1 MSGWVPRRKYRL
13 SWRSPR
19 GGARRILELGR
30 RTRLMGVLNV
40 TPDSFYDGGRYAG
53 PRRAVARALEL
64 EAGGAE
70 IIDIGG
76 ESSRPGASPVP
87 AREQIRRIVPVIEEL
102 AGRLRVPISVDTTDS
117 AVARAAV
124 AAGAEIL
131 NDISAFGFDPGMA
144 EAAAAAPGPVVIMHM
159 RGKLGRMPARPRYRD
174 VVGEIG
180 EFFERRLAEL
190 GARGIAAGRV
200 VIDPGLGF
208 GKSAAHNLEII
219 AGLSRLRSLGRPL
232 LLGPSRKSFIGKVLG
247 AEPEERLWGT
257 IGVSV
262 AAVAAGAHLLRVH
275 DPRPVRDAVRMIDE
289 MLAGAVKKTD
299 REISEC

>member
-1 MSGWVPRRKYRL
+1 MNGWITRRRHLL
-13 SWRSPR
+13 SWRPP

-30 RTRLMGVLNV
+30 RTCLMGVLNI

-53 PRRAVARALEL
+53 TRRAVARALEL
-64 EAGGAE
+64 EAGGAD

-87 AREQIRRIVPVIEEL
+87 AREQIRRIVPVIEKL
-102 AGRLRVPISVDTTDS
+102 AGRLRIPISVDTTS
-117 AVARAAV
+117 AEVARAAV
-124 AAGAEIL
+124 KAGAEIL
-131 NDISAFGFDPGMA
+131 NDISAFRFDPEMV
-144 EAAAAAPGPVVIMHM
+144 EAAASAPGPVVIMHM
-159 RGKLGRMPARPRYRD
+159 RGRLGRMPARPRYRD

-190 GARGIAAGRV
+190 GTRGIDRGRLI
-200 VIDPGLGF
+200 IDPGLGF
-208 GKSAAHNLEII
+208 GKSAAHNLEIV
-219 AGLSRLRSLGRPL
+219 AGLSRLGSLGRPL

-257 IGVSV
+257 VGVSV
-262 AAVAAGAHLLRVH
+262 AAVTAGAHLLRVH

-289 MLAGAVKKTD
+289 MLARAAKKPN
-299 REISEC
+299 REIREC